1 MSARHYIACDLG
13 AESGRVI
20 LGCLDGGRLTLEE
33 AHRFPNGPIH
43 IAGSMR
49 WDVLRIF
56 EELKTGLR
64 KITERGVRAESLSVD
79 SWGLD
84 YAFIGAGQP
93 MLSLPHHYRDSRTDA
108 PFAATVQ
115 SPDAELIFA
124 ETGIQ
129 FMQINTLYQ
138 FMAER
143 ERSPQL
149 LSIADQFL
157 LIADYLHWLFSGEAC
172 AEESLASTTQLYN
185 PKTRSWSRLLTEK
198 YGFPEKIFPK
208 IVRSGTRLG
217 PLIPD
222 IATETGAGPVE
233 IIATCSHDTGAAVAA
248 APATGEDWAYL
259 SSGTWSLI
267 GVELPGPLIN
277 EAARAHN
284 FTNEAGFDG
293 TTRFLK
299 NIVGLWILQ
308 EARRAWAR
316 KGMELEYAALTLEA
330 ERAEPFRS
338 LIDPN
343 APRFLKPG
351 DMPGR
356 IAAFCRETG
365 QPAPESPGQ
374 FARCIFES
382 LALLYRQTLNELQ
395 QVTGRA
401 IARLH
406 IVGGG
411 SQSGLLNQFAAN
423 ATGRLVLAGPVE
435 ATAIGNVLLQAT
447 ALGHLKSLAAVRE
460 TVRASFTITPYHP
473 VDIPQWDRAFER
485 FAHLAHRATQ
495 MPGAAADSPGEFEMQ
510 TS

>member
-20 LGCLDGGRLTLEE
+20 LGSLKDGRLTLEE

-49 WDVLRIF
+49 WDVPRIF

-64 KITERGVRAESLSVD
+64 KIAERGVRAESLSVD

-84 YAFIGAGQP
+84 YAFSGAGQP
-93 MLSLPHHYRDSRTDA
+93 MLSLPYHYRDSRTDA
-108 PFAATVQ
+108 PFAAAMR
-115 SPDAELIFA
+115 SPGPERIFA

-138 FMAER
+138 LIAER
-143 ERSPQL
+143 ARSPEL
-149 LSIADQFL
+149 LAIAERFL
-157 LIADYLHWLFSGEAC
+157 LVADYLHWLFSGEAC

-185 PKTRSWSRLLTEK
+185 PKTRSWSRLLMETF
-198 YGFPEKIFPK
+198 GFPEKIFPK

-217 PLIPD
+217 PLLPD
-222 IATETGAGPVE
+222 IAAETGAGPLE

-308 EARRAWAR
+308 EARRAWSR
-316 KGMELEYAALTLEA
+316 QGIELEYAALTREA
-330 ERAEPFRS
+330 EGAEPFRS

-343 APRFLKPG
+343 DARFLKPG
-351 DMPGR
+351 DMPER

-382 LALLYRQTLNELQ
+382 LALLYRRTLNELER
-395 QVTGRA
+395 VTGRA

-435 ATAIGNVLLQAT
+435 ATAVGNVLLQAT
-447 ALGHLKSLAAVRE
+447 ALGHLASLAALRE

-473 VDIPQWDRAFER
+473 VDLAPWDRAFDR
-485 FAHLAHRATQ
+485 FDRLVQRAT
-495 MPGAAADSPGEFEMQ
+495 PRAAAESPGELEMQ
-510 TS
+510 NS